1 MPCGRQ
7 RPILEIGVSGRN
19 GIISELTNK
28 TLFTGFPMVIFL
40 SYKGN
45 NFFFIFRYFTIF
57 ESNLEYCAK
66 WRQVKTD

>member
-45 NFFFIFRYFTIF
+45 NFFFHISIFHY
-57 ESNLEYCAK
+57 L
-66 WRQVKTD
+66 